1 LAAELRPDPL
11 GGGVIALPR
20 PPIAAIKWGRQLL
33 RGGEG
38 KIGERKAGRGETR
51 GREGIGGGKEEKRGK
66 GGDGRGL
73 VPPHNLFA

>member
-1 LAAELRPDPL
+1 MAAELRPDPL
-11 GGGVIALPR
+11 GESKHSPDLL
-20 PPIAAIKWGRQLL
+20 AAIKWGRQLL

-38 KIGERKAGRGETR
+38 KIGERKAGRVETR
-51 GREGIGGGKEEKRGK
+51 EREGIGGGKEEKRGK